1 MGVDDG
7 VIGLER
13 AVGEAG
19 GRGGHGVYSINS
31 DQTDQLCRESIPYT
45 SEMPLESASTFAY
58 PVFLDLHDMDVLV
71 VGGGRIGARKAE
83 GLAAAGARVRLV
95 AADVSEHVDAT
106 TIADLRP
113 RAFESTD
120 LDGIRLVV
128 TATGDEHVDA
138 TISAVARDRGI
149 WTNAADQ
156 PVDCEFIL
164 PAIARRGRVTI
175 AVSTDGASPALARE
189 LRNVIDE
196 FLTDEIGTLAEALA
210 AERSEVQASGAST
223 EDIDWTER
231 VRRGIAEALGGRSL
245 AP

>member
-1 MGVDDG
+1 MSLG
-7 VIGLER
+7 
-13 AVGEAG
+13 
-19 GRGGHGVYSINS
+19 
-31 DQTDQLCRESIPYT
+31 P
-45 SEMPLESASTFAY
+45 ASTFAY
-58 PVFLDLHDMDVLV
+58 PVFLDLHDVPVLV

-95 AADVSEHVDAT
+95 ATNVSEHVDT
-106 TIADLRP
+106 STIDDLRP
-113 RAFESTD
+113 RSFQPDD

-128 TATGDEHVDA
+128 TATGDERVDA
-138 TISAVARDRGI
+138 SVSAQARTRGI

-156 PVDCEFIL
+156 PVDCGFIL
-164 PAIARRGRVTI
+164 PAIARRGRVAV

-196 FLTDEIGTLAEALA
+196 LLTDEIGTLAETLA
-210 AERSEVQASGAST
+210 AERSAVQASGAST

-231 VRRGIAEALGGRSL
+231 VRRGIGEALAGRSL